1 MTEVQVQFRLPPVQ
15 LFNRPAGVSDAELQ
29 RLLHNGSLC
38 LIRPNVLTIE
48 LRGVDGAGSWPP
60 GTAAPSSPGLHDA
73 RRADTLV
80 SVPAVHR
87 LLIAAVVVGA
97 ALGMTACSST
107 SSSSSASSTTT
118 PTTSTG
124 PAGSAS
130 GQVPAVANATNLK
143 TAPVVSA
150 GTPPPPTSLLTK
162 DLVVGTGTEASTSN
176 TVVVQYVG
184 ANYADGKVFDS
195 SWQRGGAATF
205 PLSGVIP
212 GFAQGI
218 VGMKVGGRRVIVIPA
233 PLGYGAAGS
242 PPAVAGNETLVF
254 VVDLVS
260 VK

>member
-1 MTEVQVQFRLPPVQ
+1 
-15 LFNRPAGVSDAELQ
+15 
-29 RLLHNGSLC
+29 
-38 LIRPNVLTIE
+38 
-48 LRGVDGAGSWPP
+48 
-60 GTAAPSSPGLHDA
+60 
-73 RRADTLV
+73 
-80 SVPAVHR
+80 VPAVRR
-87 LLIAAVVVGA
+87 LLIAPVVVGA
-97 ALGMTACSST
+97 ALAMTASSST
-107 SSSSSASSTTT
+107 SSSSSASSTTPTT

-130 GQVPAVANATNLK
+130 GQIPAVANATNLK

-162 DLVVGTGTEASTSN
+162 DLVVGTGTEASASS

-195 SWQRGGAATF
+195 SWQRGAAATF

-233 PLGYGAAGS
+233 ALGYGAAGS